1 MAFLDLVRRRRS
13 VRAYVPDPVP
23 REMLDRCAEAARLA
37 PSACNSQP
45 WTFLLVDDPE
55 RRRRLAEAAFGGVY
69 RMNSFAA
76 KAPVLVA
83 VLTERSRFAA
93 LLGGFFRGVQYS
105 LLDVGIAVE
114 HFALQAAEEG
124 LGTCWLG
131 WFDERGVKRALG
143 LSASARVDVLLSVGF
158 PAPKERGKTRGARKP
173 LEEMRRYL

>member
-13 VRAYVPDPVP
+13 VRAYAPDPVP
-23 REMLDRCAEAARLA
+23 REILDRCVEAARLA

-55 RRRRLAEAAFGGVY
+55 RRRCLAEAAFDGVY

-76 KAPVLVA
+76 QAPVLVA

-114 HFALQAAEEG
+114 HFVLQAAEEG

-131 WFDERGVKRALG
+131 WFDERGVKRVLDLPAG
-143 LSASARVDVLLSVGF
+143 ARVDVLLSVGF
-158 PAPKERGKTRGARKP
+158 PLSAEGAKPRASRKP
-173 LEEMRRYL
+173 LEEMRRYC

>member
-13 VRAYVPDPVP
+13 VRAYAPDPVP
-23 REMLDRCAEAARLA
+23 REMLDRCVEAARLA

-45 WTFLLVDDPE
+45 WTFLLVDDLE

-76 KAPVLVA
+76 QAPVLVA

-105 LLDVGIAVE
+105 LLDVGIEVE
-114 HFALQAAEEG
+114 HFVLQASEEG

-131 WFDERGVKRALG
+131 WFDEKNVKRVLDLPAG
-143 LSASARVDVLLSVGF
+143 ARVDVLLSVGF
-158 PAPKERGKTRGARKP
+158 PVPAEGAKPRASRKS
-173 LEEMRRYL
+173 LEEMRRYC